1 METVLNHMKPLSAY
15 DYLEKLVIE
24 TINNNGKPL
33 ELRYGDKVCLVNF
46 DNNLISNIIIKGLL
60 SRKNYGLESPNV
72 LVITSNNKFDFYNCV
87 NVAKKNYGMNIN
99 KVLDHVL
106 ISRVFTIYQL
116 TQKIIYEI
124 PILIEKFRTKLLV
137 IISDLFLSE
146 LQDHHQ
152 QLIDKEE
159 KDWLINKQIIKSIK
173 YITNSIVII
182 FSSIILPNFTNYTR

>member
-1 METVLNHMKPLSAY
+1 MKPLSAY